1 LYCCGHRIS
10 LCCSLESRL
19 PQVEVIDERKGLL
32 EQSLFDASGFLAPV
46 ELTEAEYRVNVKI
59 PGALIAEPARVAAT
73 EQAAS
78 AAMVYSDLLSFLRQS
93 AQCRRFFWQSALYQE
108 ASRIWKRRRNMCS
121 RAVESLCQ
129 RRKEEIG
136 TCVGVGTL
144 RWCSSLNVW
153 PSCESRKSRAS
164 SLHHWPRS

>member
-1 LYCCGHRIS
+1 M
-10 LCCSLESRL
+10 
-19 PQVEVIDERKGLL
+19 EVIDERKGLL

-93 AQCRRFFWQSALYQE
+93 AQC
-108 ASRIWKRRRNMCS
+108 
-121 RAVESLCQ
+121 
-129 RRKEEIG
+129 
-136 TCVGVGTL
+136 
-144 RWCSSLNVW
+144 
-153 PSCESRKSRAS
+153 
-164 SLHHWPRS
+164 